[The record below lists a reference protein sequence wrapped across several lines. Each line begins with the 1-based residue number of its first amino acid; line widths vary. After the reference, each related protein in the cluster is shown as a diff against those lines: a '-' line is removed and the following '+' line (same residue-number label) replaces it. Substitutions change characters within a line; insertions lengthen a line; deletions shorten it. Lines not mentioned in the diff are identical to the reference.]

1 MELKLKKDCSNPSP
15 PSSVAAETSG
25 PVSET
30 GDDEDVRVNV
40 FGVSFMKS

>member
-1 MELKLKKDCSNPSP
+1 MELKLKKDCSNPCP
-15 PSSVAAETSG
+15 PSSEAAEASG

-30 GDDEDVRVNV
+30 GDEDVKVNG